1 MRRYLAA
8 SLIIGAAAAG
18 AVLLLWQA
26 AGWWLG
32 PAEALGAFY
41 QRLGLV
47 PPGAAGL
54 RSALAQWLAVPVAAL
69 LVAWCTVDIPRPALK
84 LVAVCGIGFVLA
96 GVSPSLALFSSTL
109 ALSHEDAAAGPA
121 TFWLFEPFSGLAA
134 GALAFL
140 GGLAY
145 GNTEAG
151 GRKRVLHSLMGAR
164 LSEATLARWV
174 DAPGP
179 LPLKGEPRE
188 LTVVRCRIFN
198 MGELQDKLDAG
209 DLVRAS
215 NEYLRAAGEF
225 LLARGAFLDECAP
238 DGLRAVFGLPD
249 SDRAAADACEA
260 ALELRRRLVNLSTE
274 HESRWN
280 LRPQFGVGL
289 ASGDMAVGLFG
300 STESGRLGVVGALL
314 EKSRRLCDANERLGS
329 QLLIDARTHQLAGD
343 QMEVRPLQLWRDET
357 SGRLQECFE
366 LLAAAGELDDEA
378 RQRRDQFWQGVI
390 RLREGR
396 SLEALEC
403 FAKARDPDR
412 PDPVLERMAEAAE
425 ELLPG
430 RPVGSPVSAMAS
442 RA

>member
-8 SLIIGAAAAG
+8 SLIIGSAAAG
-18 AVLLLWQA
+18 AVMLLWQV
-26 AGWWLG
+26 AGWWEG
-32 PAEALGAFY
+32 PAAALDGFY

-47 PPGAAGL
+47 PPGAAATH
-54 RSALAQWLAVPVAAL
+54 SALAQWLAVPAAAL
-69 LVAWCTVDIPRPALK
+69 LVAWCTVDITRPALK
-84 LVAVCGIGFVLA
+84 LVAACGIAVVLA

-109 ALSHEDAAAGPA
+109 ELSHNDGPAAAGY
-121 TFWLFEPFSGLAA
+121 WLFEPFSGLAA
-134 GALAFL
+134 GLLAFL

-145 GNTEAG
+145 GNTEG
-151 GRKRVLHSLMGAR
+151 GRRKRVLHGLMGAR

-174 DAPGP
+174 DSPGP

-209 DLVRAS
+209 DLVLAS

-249 SDRAAADACEA
+249 ADNAAADACEA
-260 ALELRRRLVNLSTE
+260 ALELRRRLVNLSVE

-280 LRPQFGVGL
+280 LKPQFGVGL
-289 ASGDMAVGLFG
+289 ASGEMAVGLFG
-300 STESGRLGVVGALL
+300 STESGRLGVVGGLL

-329 QLLIDARTHQLAGD
+329 QLLVDARTHQLAGD
-343 QMEVRPLQLWRDET
+343 RMEVRPLQLWRDET

-366 LLAAAGELDDEA
+366 LLAAAGELDDAA
-378 RQRRDQFWQGVI
+378 RQRRDHFWQGVI

-396 SLEALEC
+396 APEALEC
-403 FAKARDPDR
+403 FTKARDPDR
-412 PDPVLERMAEAAE
+412 ADPVLERMAEAAE
-425 ELLPG
+425 DLLPG
-430 RPVGSPVSAMAS
+430 SPAAQAATVAS
-442 RA
+442 TR